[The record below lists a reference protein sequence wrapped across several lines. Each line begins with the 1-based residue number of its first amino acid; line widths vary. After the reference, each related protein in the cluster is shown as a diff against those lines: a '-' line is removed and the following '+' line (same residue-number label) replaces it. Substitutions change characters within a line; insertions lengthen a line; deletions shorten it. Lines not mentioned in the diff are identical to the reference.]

1 MENADKDLTE
11 IENQLRALA
20 AADHAARPEDAAL
33 LARLCEKADAAC
45 GHRPLRPWYRSP
57 MLWRSAAALALL
69 AALPSLWV
77 MMQPGTEQAR
87 VVVTKQESA
96 PAPGPCAIAV
106 AEPPAEFGA
115 LPAAGGGVPAPA
127 AIAMNDFEA
136 PPVDAVA
143 CAEETVQEMATESA
157 VAVNTAYTPMPQ
169 DRCAGLAAPKATAA
183 RAKKRAAAPTPGVG
197 VRLKQFTD
205 MARKFLRLPAP

>member
-20 AADHAARPEDAAL
+20 AADHAARPEDAEL

-57 MLWRSAAALALL
+57 LLWRGAAALALL

-77 MMQPGTEQAR
+77 MMQPGAEQAR
-87 VVVTKQESA
+87 VVVTKQESS
-96 PAPGPCAIAV
+96 PMPCAIAV
-106 AEPPAEFGA
+106 AESPPEFDA
-115 LPAAGGGVPAPA
+115 LPAAGGSAPT
-127 AIAMNDFEA
+127 AIAANDFDA
-136 PPVDAVA
+136 PPVDAIA
-143 CAEETVQEMATESA
+143 CAEEAVPESAPAIA

-169 DRCAGLAAPKATAA
+169 DRCAGAPKPKVAA
-183 RAKKRAAAPTPGVG
+183 AGGKKRAAASPTGVG
-197 VRLKQFTD
+197 ARLKQFTD
-205 MARKFLRLPAP
+205 SARSYIAPPAP